1 MLWFSLTALAIA
13 VFLALLATMF
23 YGVAWVLDRLSP
35 VLLPLAVAG
44 ILAFL
49 LNPLV
54 DFLSTKCP
62 PKSAGSSTTSAIPN
76 A

>member
-1 MLWFSLTALAIA
+1 
-13 VFLALLATMF
+13 MF

-54 DFLSTKCP
+54 DFFEHKM
-62 PKSAGSSTTSAIPN
+62 SAKVSGFSTTSATPN